1 MPKRLL
7 IVNQQQHFILSEK
20 KMTIKPILLLVTL
33 SSSIF
38 GNDENTTKIWNKN
51 DIQKLR
57 EHYSQPIK
65 SWRKPILDE
74 GIKYIEMK
82 SISQKND
89 KPNPLIIKLGNR
101 LFHEPRLSLSENVAC
116 ISCHVPS
123 KAFTDGLKHSEGHN
137 RLTGTRNAPTV
148 IGLSNGELFWDGR
161 AKNYE
166 EQALGPIANP
176 VEMAMPIDTLE
187 KKLPTME
194 GYASDVQK
202 IYGDSN
208 LTVQRVSEALATFQ
222 KSLTHP
228 RTRFDDFLDGNTTA
242 LNNREIFGLDIF
254 RNKGRCMN
262 CHNGENFSDGQFHNL
277 GMTYFGRDFEDLGR
291 YLVTKKNE
299 DVGKFKTPTLRQI
312 SKTAPYM
319 HNGFFKNLKSV
330 INMYNNGMFHPNPNE
345 KQKNDPKFPVTSKHL
360 QKLNLTKDEQ
370 NALEAFLKIL

>member
-1 MPKRLL
+1 
-7 IVNQQQHFILSEK
+7 VYFILSDT
-20 KMTIKPILLLVTL
+20 TIKSKLLLIL
-33 SSSIF
+33 FSSF
-38 GNDENTTKIWNKN
+38 YLPAYAEDNKSN
-51 DIQKLR
+51 IT
-57 EHYSQPIK
+57 SQ
-65 SWRKPILDE
+65 
-74 GIKYIEMK
+74 KYIEELKKEYSK
-82 SISQKND
+82 SIKFWSKPTLDENVTFVEMQSIQKIKSNL
-89 KPNPLIIKLGNR
+89 NPLLIKLGNR

-137 RLTGTRNAPTV
+137 GLTGRRNAPTV
-148 IGLSNGELFWDGR
+148 IGLSSGELFWDGS

-187 KKLPTME
+187 KKLPTMD
-194 GYASDVQK
+194 GYANDVQK

-254 RNKGRCMN
+254 RNKGRCMH
-262 CHNGENFSDGQFHNL
+262 CHNGKNFSDGQFHNL
-277 GMTYFGRDFEDLGR
+277 GMTYFGRGFEDLGR
-291 YLVTKKNE
+291 HLVTKKNE

-319 HNGFFKNLKSV
+319 HNGFFKDLKSV
-330 INMYNNGMFHPNPNE
+330 INMYNNGMFHPKPNE
-345 KQKNDPKFPVTSKHL
+345 KQKNDPKFPATSKHL
-360 QKLNLTKDEQ
+360 KKLNLTKDEQ
-370 NALEAFLKIL
+370 KALEAFLKIL